1 MKNYLQMHK
10 EIQEKLDRKLTVNEV
25 TFLQW
30 VFSRYLEEKKEQ
42 TA

>member
-10 EIQEKLDRKLTVNEV
+10 EIQVKLDRNLTLDEV
-25 TFLQW
+25 AFLQW